1 MAKVK
6 HLEAILRKVV
16 EEEKLDRREQF
27 VGKLDDISIE
37 VIPEWIYKLIVA
49 ILGNIFQIILVSIVL
64 DLVALML
71 DGAGGGDEEE
81 GEGGEGGEEG
91 AEGEEGAA
99 EEGDG
104 GSAEEGR
111 RLGGFNGLPNISR
124 ILRPF

>member
-27 VGKLDDISIE
+27 VGKLADISPE

-99 EEGDG
+99 LPVTHALPAA
-104 GSAEEGR
+104 SRSVR
-111 RLGGFNGLPNISR
+111 R
-124 ILRPF
+124 RPRLHRCCG